1 MIWLA
6 VPVRQLTQSSIAE
19 TCSYV
24 QTISDAF
31 IGLVHRSMEQI
42 FSNIRLSL
50 FKENVQS
57 EKAVYV

>member
-19 TCSYV
+19 TSLYV